1 VKTRIFIEFASAR
14 LKTCR
19 VTIVDLIQ
27 NYESEFMGSVEFLSF
42 KPIRKYLFR
51 LNADMLTA
59 NTRSLQRGHEMT
71 MFDEKTMNGIRK
83 ERQRWEQTTLLNWTK
98 QCKERRNEFRNT
110 SNMLI
115 KGLYTPEDIKSI
127 DYLRDLGFPG
137 EYPFLRGVHATM
149 YRGRL
154 WTMRQFSGFGTAA
167 QTNRRFKYLLKEG
180 ETGLSIA
187 FDYPTIMGYD
197 SDHPMGQGEVG
208 ICGVAVA
215 SLKDMEVLL
224 DGIPLNK
231 VTTSMTINGP
241 AAMLLAMYVA
251 VGDQQ
256 SVPREKLGGTTQNDN
271 LKEYFAQKL
280 CIYPPEPAVKLT
292 TDLIEYCAR
301 HLPKWNPI
309 SISGYHIREAGAN
322 AVQELAFTIYDGI
335 TYVESTMERGLKVD
349 DFAHRLSFFFAS
361 HNDFFEEVAKFR
373 AARRIWAKL
382 MKERF
387 HAKNP
392 RSMWMRMH
400 VQTSGCTL
408 TAQQPLN
415 NITRTTI
422 QALAAVLG
430 GTQSLHTNSFD
441 EALALPSEEAVRV
454 ALRTQQMIAH
464 ESGASSTID
473 PLAGSY
479 YIEALTNE
487 MEEKAMDY
495 ILKVDDMGGAIA
507 AIEKGFFQKEI
518 ADSAYKYQREIDE
531 LKRIVVGINDY
542 TIEEEEV
549 PIKLLRI
556 DPKVEQEQVGGLQRL
571 RQERDKKK
579 VEETLGK
586 LRRSAEK
593 NENLM
598 PVIIEAVR
606 SYATLGEIC
615 EVLRQVY
622 GEYKELIII

>member
-1 VKTRIFIEFASAR
+1 MYDQKKMDE
-14 LKTCR
+14 LK
-19 VTIVDLIQ
+19 
-27 NYESEFMGSVEFLSF
+27 
-42 KPIRKYLFR
+42 
-51 LNADMLTA
+51 
-59 NTRSLQRGHEMT
+59 
-71 MFDEKTMNGIRK
+71 K
-83 ERQRWEQTTLLNWTK
+83 ERVRWEQTTLPKWTK
-98 QCKERRNEFRNT
+98 QCSERKREFRNT
-110 SNMLI
+110 SNMPI
-115 KGLYTPEDIKSI
+115 KRLYTPEDVEEI
-127 DYLRDLGFPG
+127 DYVRDLGFPG

-149 YRGRL
+149 YRGRF
-154 WTMRQFSGFGTAA
+154 WTMRQFSGFGTAE
-167 QTNRRFKYLLKEG
+167 QTNKRFKYLLKEG

-197 SDHPMGQGEVG
+197 SDHPMGKGEVG
-208 ICGVAVA
+208 ICGVAIS
-215 SLKDMEVLL
+215 SLKDMQALL
-224 DGIPLNK
+224 DGIPLDK

-251 VGDQQ
+251 VGDKQGV
-256 SVPREKLGGTTQNDN
+256 SREELGGTTQNDN

-280 CIYPPEPAVKLT
+280 CIYPPKSSVKLT
-292 TDLIEYCAR
+292 TDIIEYCSR

-322 AVQELAFTIYDGI
+322 ALQELAFTIYDGI
-335 TYVESTMERGLKVD
+335 SYVESTLQRGLRVD

-361 HNDFFEEVAKFR
+361 HNDFFEEIAKFR
-373 AARRIWAKL
+373 AARRLWAKL

-454 ALRTQQMIAH
+454 ALRTQQIIAH
-464 ESGASSTID
+464 ESGATNTVD
-473 PLAGSY
+473 PVAGSY

-487 MEEKAMDY
+487 MEQKAMEY
-495 ILKVDDMGGAIA
+495 IQRVDDMGGAIA

-518 ADSAYKYQREIDE
+518 ADSSYKYQKEVDE
-531 LKRIVVGINDY
+531 KKRTIVGVNDY
-542 TIEEEEV
+542 EIQEEKY
-549 PIKLLRI
+549 PIKLLRV
-556 DPKVEQEQVGGLQRL
+556 DPNVEKEQVASLQKL
-571 RQERDKKK
+571 RKTRDNRKA
-579 VEETLGK
+579 EETLGK
-586 LRRSAEK
+586 LQHSAEK
-593 NENLM
+593 DENLM
-598 PVIIEAVR
+598 PAIIEAIKA
-606 SYATLGEIC
+606 YATLGEIC
-615 EVLRQVY
+615 NVLRKVY
-622 GEYKELIII
+622 GEYKELIVI